1 MFKEILFYIL
11 SLIFPHSEDV
21 YSKQYMIDTTV
32 VPEYIYWIDESNV
45 LLSYLG
51 GGVIYN
57 IESRKRNTLQECN
70 DCMYGYDYGFVTC
83 RYIHRE
89 IHSVNEFSTTVYLN
103 ERSMDVFPTV
113 VPTVCKKDFVI
124 LKNAYA
130 FLEKKTYIADF
141 KNGSFKDY
149 IKEKK
154 AYSFNGIEEGY
165 ITLSKSK
172 DLSKLIVLD
181 EYYQLWVYEREL
193 TGSYFSKYLYGL
205 FSSIIP

>member
-1 MFKEILFYIL
+1 
-11 SLIFPHSEDV
+11 
-21 YSKQYMIDTTV
+21 MIDIPI

-70 DCMYGYDYGFVTC
+70 DCTYGFDYEFTTC
-83 RYIHRE
+83 KFVHRE
-89 IHSVNEFSTTVYLN
+89 INSVNEFSTTVYLN
-103 ERSMDVFPTV
+103 EKSMDVFPTV
-113 VPTVCKKDFVI
+113 VPTVCKSDFVI
-124 LKNAYA
+124 LKSAYS
-130 FLEKKTYIADF
+130 FLEQKTYIADF
-141 KNGSFKDY
+141 KEGSFKEF
-149 IKEKK
+149 IREKSK
-154 AYSFNGIEEGY
+154 DSFNGIEDGY

-205 FSSIIP
+205 LSSVIP